1 MQNLHKYYELEIS
14 YSYNTSLTNN
24 YDCDPISFLQWAF
37 GVTCW
42 EVFSG
47 GKVPYPAVDPVSLVG
62 MLQSGYRA
70 DKPNN
75 AACTDAMYVP
85 LKNQKCISLAVLFS
99 LHTLPIVTAALLNYM
114 SHIRC
119 L

>member
-70 DKPNN
+70 DKPNS

-85 LKNQKCISLAVLFS
+85 LKKSKVYLTSGFIFFTYTTNRNGCITKL
-99 LHTLPIVTAALLNYM
+99 YE
-114 SHIRC
+114 SH
-119 L
+119 